1 MKWKLLLLP
10 AAILGMLAEGCFS
23 TPETD
28 EPVPKPVPSKDYL
41 DELITSLEKT
51 APASSPELKNMKE
64 LRVALKDSPWTGH
77 PIACFSLDPFSPRA
91 FLPAG
96 ELPPERPDNSLLITA
111 ARGETESCSFAIYS
125 FKDYSSV
132 RIEAEDFSSKGK
144 DRIPVSAMDIR
155 IVTCRWKEQT
165 AWNSPLANPST
176 RILVPELLLHD
187 ETLLKINP
195 DKKENYL
202 RIDYPSGSKYVWI
215 TYPREADPG
224 AFDPLRNPYSDAD
237 ELQPFSLKEGLGK
250 QFWITVSVPEDAH
263 PGRYQ
268 STLRIIAD
276 QTDIL
281 GTLHLTLN
289 VLPFTLPP
297 AGTYRDPGKRFTV
310 RCEAFLPD
318 VSAPSGLQALQDPE
332 AFAERLQILKKRN
345 ITELPPLDVSS
356 GKSLSSTSDI
366 LKQENRLLKKQGFP
380 PRQLRQ
386 PADEQITEELCP
398 RSIRNAHAIGDTILL
413 QVPFT
418 GPVDPASMR
427 RKLGMIPYKADA
439 DGIVLLLQETEPGT
453 DPGSRSSHPL
463 NAFFY
468 SPPEYPASGGATLE
482 TLHAEAL
489 REAVDDVRY
498 ATLLRLA
505 AAEAMK
511 QDRTRPLAREALR
524 LLAEFDER
532 KDHPDTLR
540 QRVIRYLLKLDAERK
555 G

>member
-28 EPVPKPVPSKDYL
+28 EPVPKPVPSKNYL

-64 LRVALKDSPWTGH
+64 LLVALKDSPWEGH
-77 PIACFSLDPFSPRA
+77 PIACFSLDPFSSRV

-96 ELPPERPDNSLLITA
+96 ELPPEKPGNSLLITA
-111 ARGETESCSFAIYS
+111 ARGETEPCSFAIYS

-132 RIEAEDFSSKGK
+132 WIESEDFRMEGE

-165 AWNSPLANPST
+165 AWNSPLANRST

-195 DKKENYL
+195 EKKENYL

-224 AFDPLRNPYSDAD
+224 TFNLLKNPYSDAD
-237 ELQPFSLKEGLGK
+237 RLQAFSLKEGLGK
-250 QFWITVSVPEDAH
+250 QFWITVSVPEDAR

-297 AGTYRDPGKRFTV
+297 AGTYRDPEKCFTV
-310 RCEAFLPD
+310 RCEPFLPD
-318 VSAPSGLQALQDPE
+318 VPDPSGLQSDQDAD
-332 AFAERLQILKKRN
+332 AFVKRLAILRQRN
-345 ITELPPLDVSS
+345 ITELPPLDST
-356 GKSLSSTSDI
+356 GKSASSASDT
-366 LKQENRLLKKQGFP
+366 LKQENRLLKKHGFP

-386 PADEQITEELCP
+386 PGDQQITDELCP
-398 RSIRNAHAIGDTILL
+398 RTIRNAHAVGDTILV
-413 QVPFT
+413 QVPFR
-418 GPVDPASMR
+418 GPVDPAAMR
-427 RKLGMIPYKADA
+427 RTLGMIPYKADA
-439 DGIVLLLQETEPGT
+439 VGIVLLLRETGQGT
-453 DPGSRSSHPL
+453 DGESSSTHPL
-463 NAFFY
+463 NAFSY

-489 REAVDDVRY
+489 REAVDDIRY
-498 ATLLRLA
+498 ATLLRLT

-511 QDRTRPLAREALR
+511 QDRTRPLAKEALR

-540 QRVIRYLLKLDAERK
+540 QRVIRYLLKLNAERK